1 MNKKNSKSPLR
12 ILESGFLTLGV
23 ILLAGFVFLRV
34 WGDFQASSD
43 IAEFEQAIAAQQL
56 SAVAP
61 HQANVDVTS
70 QAGDQTTD
78 QSASNQASDQTTSD
92 QAAHESGN
100 KNKFSQ
106 EPDYE
111 LWSSNRIDEY
121 HASNKVRDDPP
132 LAILTIKRLDL
143 KVPVYN
149 GTDEI
154 NLNRGA
160 GRIKGTSRIDAP
172 GNLGIAGHRDGF
184 FRVLKDIELGDT
196 VDMLTFQG
204 KSEFVV
210 SSITIVDPSDV
221 SVLAPTDDA
230 TITLVTCY
238 PFYFVGH
245 APKRFIVRGELVS
258 SQVNKS

>member
-1 MNKKNSKSPLR
+1 MSKTRSKSILR
-12 ILESGFLTLGV
+12 FLESGFFTVGI

-34 WGDFQASSD
+34 WGNHQASSD
-43 IAEFEQAIAAQQL
+43 IEEFEQAMQAHQLAANQP
-56 SAVAP
+56 SAP
-61 HQANVDVTS
+61 
-70 QAGDQTTD
+70 
-78 QSASNQASDQTTSD
+78 SALPQDLAAERSTAEAAIGKSTQYRASSATKYSP
-92 QAAHESGN
+92 
-100 KNKFSQ
+100 

-111 LWSSNRIDEY
+111 LWSDKRINDY
-121 HASNKVRDDPP
+121 HAGNIERDDPP
-132 LAILTIKRLDL
+132 LAILTIDKLDL
-143 KVPVYN
+143 KVPVYD

-160 GRIKGTSRIDAP
+160 GRIKGTGRMDVP
-172 GNLGIAGHRDGF
+172 GNVGIAGHRDGF
-184 FRVLKDIELGDT
+184 FRALKDIEVGDAM
-196 VDMLTFQG
+196 DILTFQG

-245 APKRFIVRGELVS
+245 APKRYIVKGELVP